1 MKFSKYGSYGAI
13 YVVKL
18 LGHVLYLSFQISTQL
33 LLPLE
38 SLIINL
44 DLTVDSLDP
53 QAEPV

>member
-1 MKFSKYGSYGAI
+1 MKFSENRSYGPI

-18 LGHVLYLSFQISTQL
+18 LGHVLYLSFQISAQL

-44 DLTVDSLDP
+44 DLTVDCLDP